1 MPTLDSLPKLGV
13 SQGRGRGIGHV
24 LAACGLYFILG
35 AVNFGAAAQSQVPAE
50 GIADSSTRAR
60 MAAEQLIRTQ
70 LPTGLFPYDLD
81 FVTGAAEDMKD
92 PSGPNIV
99 RQAGALFALAQ
110 YLEVSDSPPL
120 RETIARALQGFAQ
133 RSLPIGKGAAQSVLE
148 NLRVYNRWQIWN
160 PLRAPLDRLGL
171 LYDTKGE
178 GRVVSANGSYE
189 RAWPGATAL
198 ALVSELRYRAA
209 TTDDSFAKAR
219 HGWLKALLA
228 LRVPGRGFREAPHY
242 LTESGYVNGEAWL
255 SLAEYARSFPADQE
269 IVATLSEIED
279 YLMARYGASPTL
291 QFYHWG
297 VMAAS
302 VRARATRDP
311 RFLDFVRSQT
321 EWVLASQGSLLE
333 GSDNTCAW
341 IEGLAT
347 AVDMLWRDHGK
358 EDPLQDR
365 ARDWIKVI
373 MAHNLALQILP
384 GQDSVSFGNGAIVRS
399 PWLAVH
405 AGAFLTSSKEAKM
418 QVDVTGHCLSA
429 LIRMQNAGLADQK

>member
-1 MPTLDSLPKLGV
+1 MCGSA
-13 SQGRGRGIGHV
+13 RF
-24 LAACGLYFILG
+24 AALCGLSLIIG
-35 AVNFGAAAQSQVPAE
+35 AANFGNAAQSQDLAE
-50 GIADSSTRAR
+50 GIAASSARTR
-60 MAAEQLIRTQ
+60 MAAEQLSRTQ

-81 FVTGAAEDMKD
+81 FVTGTAEDMKD

-120 RETIARALQGFAQ
+120 RETIAKALQGFTQ

-148 NLRVYNRWQIWN
+148 NLRLYNRWQIWK
-160 PLRAPLDRLGL
+160 PLRTPLNSLGL
-171 LYDTKGE
+171 LYSRKGD
-178 GRVVSANGSYE
+178 GRVISANGSYE

-198 ALVSELRYRAA
+198 ALVSELRYRAV
-209 TTDDSFAKAR
+209 TSDDSFANAR
-219 HGWLKALLA
+219 RAWLKGLLA
-228 LRVPGRGFREAPHY
+228 LSVPGRGFREAPHY

-255 SLAEYARSFPADQE
+255 ALAEYARSFPADRE
-269 IVATLSEIED
+269 IVDSLSEIED

-297 VMAAS
+297 VMAAA
-302 VRARATRDP
+302 VRAQATQEP
-311 RFLDFVRSQT
+311 RFLGFIHKQT
-321 EWVLASQGSLLE
+321 EWVLANQGSLLE

-347 AVDMLWRDHGK
+347 AFGMLWRGHGE
-358 EDPLQDR
+358 EDPLRDR
-365 ARDWIKVI
+365 ARHWIEVM

-384 GQDSVSFGNGAIVRS
+384 GQDSVSSGNGDSVRS
-399 PWLAVH
+399 PWITIY

-429 LIRMQNAGLADQK
+429 LIRMQNAGLANQR